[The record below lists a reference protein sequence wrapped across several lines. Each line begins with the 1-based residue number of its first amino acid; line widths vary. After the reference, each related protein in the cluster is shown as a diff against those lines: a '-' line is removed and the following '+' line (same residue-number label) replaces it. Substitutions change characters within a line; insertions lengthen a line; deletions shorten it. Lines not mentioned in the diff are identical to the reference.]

1 MTTAVVFAYHN
12 VGVRCLQVLLSQ
24 GVKIQLVVTHED
36 DPNEKIW
43 FSSVKAVCL
52 EYGVPCITPTDPN
65 VAEIEQQIKTLAPDF
80 IFSFYYRHM
89 LKGPILSSAR
99 RGAYNMHGSLLPK
112 YRGRVPVNWA
122 IIHGETETGA
132 TLHVMNLL
140 PDNGPIAAQQA
151 IPILSDDTA
160 ADVFQKVTVAA
171 EMCLSQVLPALIK
184 GEAQLMPQDL
194 SLGRYFG
201 RRTAEDGRIDWHQSA
216 RQIHNL
222 VRAVT
227 RPFPGAFAET
237 DAGKLVLWRT
247 RLRDQLEHA
256 ANRGKMLYQEGVHV
270 LYPLG
275 GGCLQ
280 IVEAELNEHAL
291 PHAALSLIAASA

>member
-1 MTTAVVFAYHN
+1 MRTAVVFAYHN
-12 VGVRCLQVLLSQ
+12 VGVRCLKVLLSQ
-24 GVKIQLVVTHED
+24 GVHISLVVTHED

-43 FSSVKAVCL
+43 FASVKAVCS
-52 EYGVPCITPTDPN
+52 EVGVPCITPTDPN
-65 VAEIEQQIKTLAPDF
+65 VAEIEQQIKNLAPDF

-89 LKGPILSSAR
+89 LKAPILSSAAC
-99 RGAYNMHGSLLPK
+99 GAYNMHGSLLPK

-140 PDNGPIAAQQA
+140 PDNGPIAAQQTV
-151 IPILSDDTA
+151 PILLDDTA

-171 EMCLSQVLPALIK
+171 EMCLSQVLPDLLA
-184 GEAQLMPQDL
+184 GTAQLR
-194 SLGRYFG
+194 S
-201 RRTAEDGRIDWHQSA
+201 EDGRIDWQQPA
-216 RQIHNL
+216 LQIHNL
-222 VRAVT
+222 TRAVT

-237 DAGKLVLWRT
+237 EAGKLVLWRT
-247 RLRDQLEHA
+247 QLRDQLEHTEQL
-256 ANRGKMLYQEGVHV
+256 GKLVYQDGEHR

-280 IVEAELNEHAL
+280 VVEAELNESAL
-291 PHAALSLIAASA
+291 PHIDVLLTAAAKK